1 MPSRG
6 DSVGDGMG
14 KKTWENQ
21 FLGNLMD
28 LPPRMSGNLAFSGE
42 FDGCI
47 YQEPLENLG
56 FSWEFDGFNQQI
68 MGKEAFDGQ
77 TCDFNE

>member
-1 MPSRG
+1 
-6 DSVGDGMG
+6 MG
-14 KKTWENQ
+14 KKTWGNQ
-21 FLGNLMD
+21 EKTI
-28 LPPRMSGNLAFSGE
+28 SGE
-42 FDGCI
+42 FDVFI

-68 MGKEAFDGQ
+68 MGKETFDGQ

>member
-1 MPSRG
+1 
-6 DSVGDGMG
+6 
-14 KKTWENQ
+14 
-21 FLGNLMD
+21 MD

>member
-1 MPSRG
+1 MY
-6 DSVGDGMG
+6 
-14 KKTWENQ
+14 
-21 FLGNLMD
+21 L
-28 LPPRMSGNLAFSGE
+28 PRMSGNLGISGE

-56 FSWEFDGFNQQI
+56 FSLEFDGFNQQI

-77 TCDFNE
+77 RRDFNEKVVDY